1 MLELSLHKEPDPPL
15 PWRPQVKRVRMI
27 APRPLCSPLRATSQ
41 LSRFRDMVGPAM
53 DTAVD
58 GRNWA
63 PRPARSPRLDL
74 VELWSLGQSVDR
86 LVQDELRR
94 HGASGSLLAVLA
106 AVASGATTTSDVAAV
121 LGQAFMTTSDQLDRL
136 EAEGEIRRVRNPRDG
151 RSKLIRITA
160 RGDRRLRR
168 AGPRIRAIE
177 RAIAEQLGADLPR
190 VASTVTDLRRAIDV
204 AAGELE

>member
-1 MLELSLHKEPDPPL
+1 
-15 PWRPQVKRVRMI
+15 
-27 APRPLCSPLRATSQ
+27 
-41 LSRFRDMVGPAM
+41 M
-53 DTAVD
+53 DTAVVD
-58 GRNWA
+58 KEWA
-63 PRPARSPRLDL
+63 PRHARSPRLDL

-106 AVASGATTTSDVAAV
+106 AVARGATTTSDVAVV

-136 EAEGEIRRVRNPRDG
+136 EAAGEIRRVRNPRDA

-177 RAIAEQLGADLPR
+177 RAIAEQLGSDLPG
-190 VASTVTDLRRAIDV
+190 VASTVADLRRAIDV
-204 AAGELE
+204 AAAELELVR

>member
-1 MLELSLHKEPDPPL
+1 MVTVAVA
-15 PWRPQVKRVRMI
+15 RKR
-27 APRPLCSPLRATSQ
+27 
-41 LSRFRDMVGPAM
+41 
-53 DTAVD
+53 
-58 GRNWA
+58 A

-106 AVASGATTTSDVAAV
+106 AVARGATTTSDVAAV

-136 EAEGEIRRVRNPRDG
+136 EAAGEIRRVGNPRDA

-177 RAIAEQLGADLPR
+177 RAIAEQLGADLPG
-190 VASTVTDLRRAIDV
+190 VASTVTDLRHAIDV
-204 AAGELE
+204 VATELELGT